1 MKTYLI
7 IFALSFSAS
16 TLAQQESILAQ
27 QKTAIK
33 RLAERADMSNELLD
47 DYIRKSYGVGIDGL
61 SRNDGKEIIDN
72 FQKGKIAPPEEVL
85 EKPSKSIEPILE
97 TGMQKRFH
105 FRDGTVREGKI
116 LSLDGDIIQLKTANG
131 TFQVPK
137 SEFLSES
144 AEITNKRGELFK
156 GMVLGETPE
165 DFIIRTTFGDAIIQ
179 KRDILSMKRYH
190 GGVLDRR
197 TEERRKFYQGEAQL
211 ISVFL
216 DPTAFP
222 LNGNTFYMSGLSIG
236 YGLTDRFMITTK
248 FGSNFS
254 GDLNLHPRLRFFHK
268 KSAEREFAATVGFGL
283 HRAYPT
289 QSIIGKYSHAISV
302 TGNETNTF
310 LNDDSLDISLKD
322 IVNQDKDKALFA
334 QAFLVF
340 SSRRVNPTGRGKIG
354 WSTGIK
360 VSNAFVD
367 RDLYLKKTY
376 IKQISDN
383 QTDTLSLS
391 WSNESKYVVP
401 FRYWLS
407 LEYDLRKDLKFVGSA
422 WVDNG
427 YKTSDLES
435 VIEDYTGD
443 DGSPSFAL
451 DSPSGDVSM
460 IDFDFGILYAV
471 NENLRI
477 GIHFQQPFIDV
488 YWEFLEF

>member
-1 MKTYLI
+1 MRKA
-7 IFALSFSAS
+7 IFILTISVSSVLLS
-16 TLAQQESILAQ
+16 QQEEVLIQ

-33 RLAERADMSNELLD
+33 RLAERAGMSDAQLNQFLID
-47 DYIRKSYGVGIDGL
+47 DYGVSIDGL
-61 SRNDGKEIIDN
+61 SRGEAKSIIEG
-72 FQKGKIAPPEEVL
+72 FQGGEIAPKRETKREPINRP
-85 EKPSKSIEPILE
+85 KPILE
-97 TGMQKRFH
+97 AGMKKRFH
-105 FRDGTVREGKI
+105 FKDGTVREGEI
-116 LSLDGDIIQLKTANG
+116 LAIENEIVQLKTSSG

-137 SEFLSES
+137 NEFLSES
-144 AEITNKRGELFK
+144 AEITNKKGELFK
-156 GMVLGETPE
+156 GMVLGETA
-165 DFIIRTTFGDAIIQ
+165 DAFIIRTTFGDAIIQ
-179 KRDILSMKRYH
+179 KREILSMKRYH
-190 GGVLDRR
+190 GGVLDRKS
-197 TEERRKFYQGEAQL
+197 EERRKFYQGEAQL

-254 GDLNLHPRLRFFHK
+254 GDLNLHPRMRFFHR
-268 KSAEREFAATVGFGL
+268 KSAEKEFAASWGLGL
-283 HRAYPT
+283 HRKYPT
-289 QSIIGKYSHAISV
+289 NSIVSKYSHAISV
-302 TGNETNTF
+302 TGGETNTF
-310 LNDDSLDISLKD
+310 LNDDSLDVSIDEVTNKD
-322 IVNQDKDKALFA
+322 RDAILFA
-334 QAFLVF
+334 QAHLVF

-367 RDLYLKKTY
+367 RNEFLKKQY
-376 IKQISDN
+376 ITNDG
-383 QTDTLSLS
+383 DTLSLS
-391 WSNESKYVVP
+391 WVDDNKYSIP

-435 VIEDYTGD
+435 VTRDYTGE
-443 DGSPSFAL
+443 DGTPSFSL
-451 DSPSGDVSM
+451 DSPRGEVSM

-477 GIHFQQPFIDV
+477 GVHFQQPFIDI